1 MNLLLIACFCLMV
14 AYTGNAAKCYTCS
27 NCSDEKLSS
36 SQLMNC
42 SVSQTT
48 CVKETKSNGAVN
60 RYCTSPRESGCKQKG
75 SGEFATD
82 ICFCNEDGCNGID
95 SNSSAAATTTSII
108 EHTTLIIQP
117 NTSSAATIKSS
128 FLIGFVISLIVATF
142 MVV

>member
-36 SQLMNC
+36 SQLVNC

-95 SNSSAAATTTSII
+95 SYSSAAATTTSII
-108 EHTTLIIQP
+108 EP

-128 FLIGFVISLIVATF
+128 FLIGFFISLIVATF

>member
-14 AYTGNAAKCYTCS
+14 AYTAGNAAKCYTCS

-82 ICFCNEDGCNGID
+82 ICFCNEMDVTELI
-95 SNSSAAATTTSII
+95 AT
-108 EHTTLIIQP
+108 LQP
-117 NTSSAATIKSS
+117 LQQPLRLLNTP
-128 FLIGFVISLIVATF
+128 L
-142 MVV
+142 